1 MVTRGVVDIDYEV
14 VRSDRGEATQI
25 YHLNLLKEWREADTA
40 SLVSS
45 VKDRDE
51 LEPSVP
57 NSTIA
62 LAYPMSQVDKLL
74 DQLGTACFFTML
86 DLTKGYWHIRLSPES
101 TERNCLLLFIQIVP
115 IYYKGWGLLVPAGE
129 RG

>member
-45 VKDRDE
+45 VKD
-51 LEPSVP
+51 
-57 NSTIA
+57 
-62 LAYPMSQVDKLL
+62 
-74 DQLGTACFFTML
+74 
-86 DLTKGYWHIRLSPES
+86 
-101 TERNCLLLFIQIVP
+101 
-115 IYYKGWGLLVPAGE
+115 
-129 RG
+129 